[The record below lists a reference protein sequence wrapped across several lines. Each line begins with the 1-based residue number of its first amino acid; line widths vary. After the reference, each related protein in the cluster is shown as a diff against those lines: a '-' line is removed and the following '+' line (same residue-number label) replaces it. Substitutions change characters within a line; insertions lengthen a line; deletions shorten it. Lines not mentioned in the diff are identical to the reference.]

1 MLHFCVCVTLS
12 RYMRIGQNLLNEV
25 PVEKSILVDFDQ
37 FTTLVTKWKAKWV
50 HEGYSWFKKN
60 TKTTPVSAVLP
71 PSDLLFLL
79 EDNCKDPWG
88 SVQWIKVSTNQ
99 WHNYGSV
106 HLAIFDHLWVFEIVS
121 GLNSVERTN
130 SEEAERGGG
139 RISEKREK
147 GAMITLILSLLT
159 LFLICETWQ
168 FHQNITLK
176 NYWEN

>member
-1 MLHFCVCVTLS
+1 MV
-12 RYMRIGQNLLNEV
+12 QNN
-25 PVEKSILVDFDQ
+25 
-37 FTTLVTKWKAKWV
+37 
-50 HEGYSWFKKN
+50 N
-60 TKTTPVSAVLP
+60 NNNKTTPVSAVLP

-79 EDNCKDPWG
+79 RGQLQG
-88 SVQWIKVSTNQ
+88 SMKVRSMKVSTNQ

-106 HLAIFDHLWVFEIVS
+106 HLAIFDHLWVLEIVS

-159 LFLICETWQ
+159 LFLICETSQ

-176 NYWEN
+176 NY

>member
-1 MLHFCVCVTLS
+1 M
-12 RYMRIGQNLLNEV
+12 
-25 PVEKSILVDFDQ
+25 
-37 FTTLVTKWKAKWV
+37 
-50 HEGYSWFKKN
+50 
-60 TKTTPVSAVLP
+60 SAVLP

-79 EDNCKDPWG
+79 RGQLQGFVRVSLTK
-88 SVQWIKVSTNQ
+88 ISTNQ
-99 WHNYGSV
+99 SHNYGSV

-121 GLNSVERTN
+121 GLESVERTN

-159 LFLICETWQ
+159 LFLICETSK

-176 NYWEN
+176 NY

>member
-1 MLHFCVCVTLS
+1 
-12 RYMRIGQNLLNEV
+12 MRIGENLLNEV

-37 FTTLVTKWKAKWV
+37 FITLLNKWKANWV
-50 HEGYSWFKKN
+50 HEGYSWLKKY

-79 EDNCKDPWG
+79 RGQLQG
-88 SVQWIKVSTNQ
+88 SMKVRSMKVSTNQ

-106 HLAIFDHLWVFEIVS
+106 YSAIFDHLWVLEIVS

-147 GAMITLILSLLT
+147 GAMITLTLSLLT
-159 LFLICETWQ
+159 LFLICETISPKHN
-168 FHQNITLK
+168 FKKLLRK
-176 NYWEN
+176 